1 MMNGQGVSSDATVLQ
16 VEKLCF
22 GYGQRE
28 LFSLFSAQFQPGVTW
43 VKGSNGSGKSTLL
56 KLLAGVLQ
64 PISGHVEMPALRL
77 DAATL
82 EYRRRMFW
90 CGPGPLAFDHLT
102 PLEYLGFIRGLY
114 RSFSVESVAGHV
126 SGFALEPH
134 LQSPLRDLSTGTQRK
149 VWLTAA
155 LCTRAPVTLL
165 DEPLNALDKS
175 ALSYLQAALGPCV
188 RQTEGVWIIASHDSF
203 GPASLQ
209 ATVLDLGAPL

>member
-1 MMNGQGVSSDATVLQ
+1 MIDVQGVSSAAVLLR

-28 LFSLFSAQFQPGVTW
+28 LFRLFSAQFQPGVTW

-64 PISGHVEMPALRL
+64 PTLGRIELQGQDL
-77 DAATL
+77 AADPMA
-82 EYRRRMFW
+82 YRRRMFW

-102 PLEYLGFIRGLY
+102 PLEYFGFIRGLY
-114 RSFSVESVAGHV
+114 PSFSATLVAEHV
-126 SGFALEPH
+126 TGFALAPH

-165 DEPLNALDKS
+165 DEPLNALDTS
-175 ALSYLQAALGPCV
+175 SLNHLQAALGQCA
-188 RQTEGVWIIASHDSF
+188 RQTDGVWIIASHDSF
-203 GPASLQ
+203 GPASLPV
-209 ATVLDLGAPL
+209 AVLDLGAPL